1 MTFILMFHLVRHR
14 KNRILMTQINEL
26 ISKSTEKSHV
36 NSENSQAE
44 IILQLRR
51 NLANVRARRETARN
65 ILQGLILESGVE
77 WADDEHLLKLMLIIG
92 DES

>member
-1 MTFILMFHLVRHR
+1 
-14 KNRILMTQINEL
+14 MTQINEL